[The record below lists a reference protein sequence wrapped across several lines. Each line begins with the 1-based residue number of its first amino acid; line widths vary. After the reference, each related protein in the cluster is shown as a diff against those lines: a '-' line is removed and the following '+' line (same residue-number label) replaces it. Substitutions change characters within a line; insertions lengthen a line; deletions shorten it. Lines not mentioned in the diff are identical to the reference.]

1 MKPGKVVLL
10 LFILAFG
17 AAVQA
22 TWMVHEE
29 LALGPLGCRVLRGK
43 FYGPS
48 FSYDEETRAQ
58 LPAGASLDV
67 SNAFGSVR
75 VLRGEA
81 GEARIT
87 LRKVVYMAS
96 EGEARAFAS
105 RIRPQAELKST
116 VLHVSTNRN
125 ELEAKGTDGRD
136 VGFETH
142 LEIALP
148 PGTAAT
154 VRNEHGSVDVRGV
167 SQADV
172 TASFEPLRVEG
183 VTGSVRVVS
192 RHGAVAVSEV
202 GGDLDLS
209 AQHGNVTVEDVA
221 GKSSVKLEHGDLS
234 VARAGELV
242 LETAHGDVELEDV
255 RGGLTLRGH
264 HSAARAREVAGR
276 LSMTTSHG
284 DLTADSVKG
293 DAELK
298 ADHGGVTVT
307 DAGAS
312 VSVEASFEDV
322 SLTRVAGPVEVK
334 VEHGGVHCQHLARG
348 GRIKTKGDDVSV
360 DGFSGALW
368 IEAERG
374 SVQIVPSGALQE
386 SLTVSASF
394 GSIDLA
400 VPTGSRIDL
409 EAEASQGDVTVD
421 LPGLTRTE
429 SSETRVKGTY
439 EGGGIPVKL
448 LADHG
453 EIRIQTPAKVATVER

>member
-1 MKPGKVVLL
+1 MRAGKVAL
-10 LFILAFG
+10 LFLILAFG
-17 AAVQA
+17 AAVEA
-22 TWMVHEE
+22 TWLARRE
-29 LALGPLGCRVLRGK
+29 LALGPVGCRVLRGK

-58 LPAGASLDV
+58 LPAGASLEV
-67 SNAFGSVR
+67 TNSFGSVR
-75 VLRGEA
+75 VLRGDP

-87 LRKVVYMAS
+87 LRKVVYLAT
-96 EGEARAFAS
+96 EGEARTFAS
-105 RIRPQAELKST
+105 RIRPRAELSSS
-116 VLHVSTNRN
+116 VLRVSTNRD
-125 ELEAKGTDGRD
+125 ELEASADGRD

-167 SQADV
+167 TQADV
-172 TASFEPLRVEG
+172 SASFEPLRVES

-192 RHGAVAVSEV
+192 RHGDVAVSEV
-202 GGDLDLS
+202 GGDLELS
-209 AQHGNVTVEDVA
+209 AQHGDVTVEDVA
-221 GKSSVKLEHGDLS
+221 GKSSVKVEHGDLS
-234 VARAGELV
+234 VARAGELL
-242 LETAHGDVELEDV
+242 LETAHGDVELDHV
-255 RGGLTLRGH
+255 RGSLTLRGQ

-276 LSMTTSHG
+276 LSMSTSHG
-284 DLTADSVKG
+284 HLTVDGVKG
-293 DAELK
+293 DADLK

-334 VEHGGVHCQHLARG
+334 VAHGGVHGQHLGKG
-348 GRIKTKGDDVSV
+348 GRIKTQGDDVSV

-368 IEAERG
+368 VEAERG

-386 SLTVSASF
+386 ALSVSASF
-394 GSIDLA
+394 GSIELK

-409 EAEASQGDVTVD
+409 EAEASQGDVNVD
-421 LPGLTRTE
+421 LPGLTRSE
-429 SSETRVKGTY
+429 SSATRVKGTC

-453 EIRIQTPAKVATVER
+453 EIRIQAPAHVADAER